1 MHLSDYV
8 KQNGVKKTAQELGVT
23 APAITKA
30 IRCNRNIVISEED
43 GKLVAKDIRR
53 FPTPKAIR

>member
-30 IRCNRNIVISEED
+30 IR
-43 GKLVAKDIRR
+43 
-53 FPTPKAIR
+53 